1 MDEILSIYKKYNRPV
16 SPRSPKTVLLAK
28 SEEVQ
33 TTLKDVQEFIS
44 SRTEEQQ
51 LKESKH
57 TKQSE
62 GHIVS
67 YSPFNR
73 LQLDIFVLK
82 KYESNNK
89 GCGYIYYV
97 SLIYLAVKF
106 GRIQ

>member
-1 MDEILSIYKKYNRPV
+1 MDEILSIYKKYNRTGAQ
-16 SPRSPKTVLLAK
+16 KLFLLAK
-28 SEEVQ
+28 SEGIH
-33 TTLKDVQEFIS
+33 TTLKDIQEFIS
-44 SRTEEQQ
+44 YRTEEQQ

-57 TKQSE
+57 TKQSN

-82 KYESNNK
+82 NMKVIIK
-89 GCGYIYYV
+89 GMDIYYV